1 MPHRTAWMEREGI
14 MLSEISHTE
23 KSKYCKINEQ
33 TKPNKNQHVDTERIV
48 VTREGGAGR
57 EGKIVK
63 EDQLYSEQWKLDI

>member
-1 MPHRTAWMEREGI
+1 MGKVKG
-14 MLSEISHTE
+14 SHSHVEYETQTN
-23 KSKYCKINEQ
+23 KINEQ